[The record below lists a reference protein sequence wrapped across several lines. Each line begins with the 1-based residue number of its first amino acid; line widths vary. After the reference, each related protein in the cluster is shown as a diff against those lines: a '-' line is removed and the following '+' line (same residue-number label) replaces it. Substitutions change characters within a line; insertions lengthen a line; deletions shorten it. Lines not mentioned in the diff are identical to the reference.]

1 MRLVTFSIT
10 EGERFGASIENKI
23 VDLIEVERRMQTNSH
38 EDFPHSMPHSM
49 LEFLQGGEPARA
61 SVQTAIEYA
70 QRNLKELSETMVAR
84 DAADVDFLPPVTRP
98 SKIICIGQNYA
109 EHIKEMGHEPPKYP
123 LFFAKYANT
132 LIGHKQAIKLP
143 RVSTKVDYEAELVA
157 VIGRRGKYIE
167 EADAL
172 DYVAGYMN
180 FNDVSVRD
188 YQRRTT
194 QFLQGKTFDTSGPCG
209 AMLVTADEVK
219 DPHNLTVTL
228 RLNNET
234 MQQGSTSDFIFSLP
248 KIINY
253 LSEIMTLEPGD
264 MIATGT
270 PPGVGAARTPPV
282 FLKAG
287 DTVEVEIEGLGVLS
301 NSVEQD

>member
-1 MRLVTFSIT
+1 MRLVTFSAT
-10 EGERFGASIENKI
+10 EGERFGAFIENKI
-23 VDLIEVERRMQTNSH
+23 VDLIEVERHMQTNSQR
-38 EDFPHSMPHSM
+38 DFPHSMS
-49 LEFLQGGEPARA
+49 EFLQGGEAARS
-61 SVQTAIEYA
+61 SVQTAVEYA
-70 QRNLKELSETMVAR
+70 QQNLNELSETMVAR
-84 DAADVDFLPPVTRP
+84 DAADVDFLPPVPRP

-157 VIGRRGKYIE
+157 VIGRRGKYIA

-172 DYVAGYMN
+172 DYVAGYTN

-194 QFLQGKTFDTSGPCG
+194 QFLQGKTFDTTGPCG
-209 AMLVTADEVK
+209 AMLVTKDEIK
-219 DPHNLTVTL
+219 DPHNLSVTL

-234 MQQGSTSDFIFSLP
+234 MQHGSTSDFIFSLP

-270 PPGVGAARTPPV
+270 PPGVGAARNPPI

-301 NSVEQD
+301 NRVEQD